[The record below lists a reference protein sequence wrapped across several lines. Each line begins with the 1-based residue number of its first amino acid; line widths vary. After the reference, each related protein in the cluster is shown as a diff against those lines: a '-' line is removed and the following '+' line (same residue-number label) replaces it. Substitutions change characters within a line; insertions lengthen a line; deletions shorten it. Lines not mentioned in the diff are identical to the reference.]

1 MMRRGANDGRAWRG
15 VNLEQ
20 ARAPKDIKFVP
31 LNKEKEYTAE
41 EMMVLY
47 KVRFIALLLVPKGKL
62 ESDADERPVR

>member
-47 KVRFIALLLVPKGKL
+47 KVRLSLALVRKASSSPTLMN
-62 ESDADERPVR
+62 APVIQ